1 MKVCNFHNLLTY
13 YDLIKLTKQFIVFE
27 IINIF
32 YEKGIIAVMKLGAR
46 MIKTGL
52 AISLSIYLAMLFQLD
67 QPVYAAIAATFAIQ
81 PSIYRSY
88 QTILEQVQGNLVG
101 AIFAIIFVILLG
113 NNPFVI
119 GFVVVLVIAANL
131 KMKIE
136 KTIPLSIVT
145 VIVIMESH
153 TENFIGFAVDRFLLI
168 MLGVLS
174 AFLVN
179 LVFMPPKY
187 ETKLYY
193 KISGHTDEIIKW
205 IRMIT
210 RHASEHIAIKEDL
223 THLKE
228 NRFKMDQYYLLYK
241 EERTYFRSN
250 KYSKTRKL
258 VLYRQM
264 IHTTNKALELLKSLH
279 SHENELYNMPEPLQ
293 ELIQLKLDGLTNF
306 HEQMLLKYTD
316 KIRAQHTLDMDDDIS
331 KKALMK
337 CIMSYYNS
345 PENEEWI
352 QLFPVFALIIDY
364 SDQLE
369 HLNTLV
375 ESFKNYH
382 QDDSEVQLDQRFED

>member
-1 MKVCNFHNLLTY
+1 M
-13 YDLIKLTKQFIVFE
+13 IKRTKQFIVFE

-52 AISLSIYLAMLFQLD
+52 AISLSIYLAMLFQLE
-67 QPVYAAIAATFAIQ
+67 QPAFAAIAATFAIQ

-88 QTILEQVQGNLVG
+88 QTILEQVQGNVVG
-101 AIFAIIFVILLG
+101 ALFAIIFVILLG

-153 TENFIGFAVDRFLLI
+153 TENFIGFAIDRFLLI

-193 KISGHTDEIIKW
+193 KISDHTDEIIKW

-210 RHASEHIAIKEDL
+210 RHATEHSALKEDL
-223 THLKE
+223 PRLKE

-250 KYSKTRKL
+250 KYTKTRKL

-264 IHTTNKALELLKSLH
+264 IQTTNKALELLKSLH
-279 SHENELYNMPEPLQ
+279 SHENELNNMPEPLQ

-316 KIRAQHTLDMDDDIS
+316 KIRAQHTLDMDEAIN
-331 KKALMK
+331 KKALMT
-337 CIMSYYNS
+337 CIMSYYKN
-345 PENEEWI
+345 PENEDWI
-352 QLFPVFALIIDY
+352 ELFPVFALIIDY
-364 SDQLE
+364 ADQLE

-382 QDDSEVQLDQRFED
+382 QEDSEVQLDQRLED

>member
-1 MKVCNFHNLLTY
+1 
-13 YDLIKLTKQFIVFE
+13 
-27 IINIF
+27 
-32 YEKGIIAVMKLGAR
+32 MKLGAR

-52 AISLSIYLAMLFQLD
+52 AISLAIYLAMMFHYNN
-67 QPVYAAIAATFAIQ
+67 PVFAAIAATFAIQ

-88 QTILEQVQGNLVG
+88 QTILEQIQGNIVG
-101 AIFAIIFVILLG
+101 AIFAIIFVLILG

-119 GFVVVLVIAANL
+119 GFVVVLVIAAHL

-153 TENFIGFAVDRFLLI
+153 SANFIGFAIDRFLLV
-168 MLGVLS
+168 MLGVFS
-174 AFLVN
+174 AFIVN

-193 KISGHTDEIIKW
+193 KISRHTDEIIKW

-223 THLKE
+223 NHFKE

-241 EERTYFRSN
+241 EERTYFSSN

-279 SHENELYNMPEPLQ
+279 RHENELYMMPEPLQ
-293 ELIQLKLDGLTNF
+293 ELVQIKLDGLTNF

-316 KIRAQHTLDMDDDIS
+316 KIRAQHTIDMDEDIS
-331 KKALMK
+331 KKSLMK
-337 CIMSYYNS
+337 CFMNYYSS

-352 QLFPVFALIIDY
+352 SLFPVFALIIDY

-369 HLNTLV
+369 HLNRLV
-375 ESFKNYH
+375 ESFKNFH
-382 QDDSEVQLDQRFED
+382 HDDSEIQIPQREDL

>member
-1 MKVCNFHNLLTY
+1 
-13 YDLIKLTKQFIVFE
+13 
-27 IINIF
+27 
-32 YEKGIIAVMKLGAR
+32 MKLGAR

-101 AIFAIIFVILLG
+101 ALFAIIFVILLG

-119 GFVVVLVIAANL
+119 GFVVVLVIAAHL

-193 KISGHTDEIIKW
+193 KISDHTDEIIKW

-210 RHASEHIAIKEDL
+210 RHASEHSAIKEDL

-316 KIRAQHTLDMDDDIS
+316 KIRAQHTLEMDAEIN

-337 CIMSYYNS
+337 CIMTYYNS

-352 QLFPVFALIIDY
+352 ELFPVFALIIDY

-382 QDDSEVQLDQRFED
+382 QDDSEVQLDQRLEN

>member
-1 MKVCNFHNLLTY
+1 
-13 YDLIKLTKQFIVFE
+13 
-27 IINIF
+27 
-32 YEKGIIAVMKLGAR
+32 MKLGAR

-52 AISLSIYLAMLFQLD
+52 AISLAIYLAMMFHYN

-88 QTILEQVQGNLVG
+88 QTILEQIQGNMVG
-101 AIFAIIFVILLG
+101 AVFAIIFVLLLG

-119 GFVVVLVIAANL
+119 GFVVVLVIAAHL

-153 TENFIGFAVDRFLLI
+153 SVNFIGFAVDRFLLV
-168 MLGVLS
+168 MLGVFS
-174 AFLVN
+174 AFIVN

-193 KISGHTDEIIKW
+193 KISSHTDEIIKW

-223 THLKE
+223 NHFKA
-228 NRFKMDQYYLLYK
+228 NRFKMDQYYLLYQ

-264 IHTTNKALELLKSLH
+264 IQTTNKALELLKSLH
-279 SHENELYNMPEPLQ
+279 RHENELYNMPEPLQ
-293 ELIQLKLDGLTNF
+293 ELIQIKLDGLTNF

-316 KIRAQHTLDMDDDIS
+316 KIRAQHTLDMDEEIS
-331 KKALMK
+331 KKSLMK
-337 CIMSYYNS
+337 CFMNYYSS

-352 QLFPVFALIIDY
+352 SLFPVFALIMDY

-369 HLNTLV
+369 HLNRLV

-382 QDDSEVQLDQRFED
+382 QDDSEVQLSQREDI

>member
-1 MKVCNFHNLLTY
+1 M
-13 YDLIKLTKQFIVFE
+13 IKRTKQFIVFE
-27 IINIF
+27 IINIL

-67 QPVYAAIAATFAIQ
+67 QPAFAAIAATFAIQ

-88 QTILEQVQGNLVG
+88 QTILEQVQGNVVG

-131 KMKIE
+131 KIKIE

-153 TENFIGFAVDRFLLI
+153 TENFIGFAIDRFLLI

-179 LVFMPPKY
+179 LVFVPPRY

-193 KISGHTDEIIKW
+193 KISDHTDEIIKW

-210 RHASEHIAIKEDL
+210 RHATEHSAMKEDL

-250 KYSKTRKL
+250 KYTKTRKL

-264 IHTTNKALELLKSLH
+264 IQTTNKALELLKSLH
-279 SHENELYNMPEPLQ
+279 RHENELNNMPEPLQ

-316 KIRAQHTLDMDDDIS
+316 KIRAQHTLDMDEAIN
-331 KKALMK
+331 KKALMT
-337 CIMSYYNS
+337 CIMSYYKN

-352 QLFPVFALIIDY
+352 ELFPVFALIIDY
-364 SDQLE
+364 ADQLE

-375 ESFKNYH
+375 ESFKNFH
-382 QDDSEVQLDQRFED
+382 QEDSEVQLDQRLED

>member
-1 MKVCNFHNLLTY
+1 
-13 YDLIKLTKQFIVFE
+13 VFE

-205 IRMIT
+205 IRMVT
-210 RHASEHIAIKEDL
+210 RHASEHNAIKEDL
-223 THLKE
+223 THLRE

-241 EERTYFRSN
+241 EERTYFRTN

-264 IHTTNKALELLKSLH
+264 IQTTNKALELLKSLH
-279 SHENELYNMPEPLQ
+279 RHENELYNMPEPLQ

-316 KIRAQHTLDMDDDIS
+316 KVRAQHTLEMDDEIS
-331 KKALMK
+331 KKSLMK
-337 CIMSYYNS
+337 CIMSYYKS
-345 PENEEWI
+345 PENEDWI
-352 QLFPVFALIIDY
+352 QLFPVFAQIIDY
-364 SDQLE
+364 SDHLE

>member
-1 MKVCNFHNLLTY
+1 
-13 YDLIKLTKQFIVFE
+13 
-27 IINIF
+27 
-32 YEKGIIAVMKLGAR
+32 

-52 AISLSIYLAMLFQLD
+52 AISLSIYLAMMFQLD

-88 QTILEQVQGNLVG
+88 QTILEQIQGNLVG
-101 AIFAIIFVILLG
+101 ALFAILSVMLLG
-113 NNPFVI
+113 NSPFLI

-131 KMKIE
+131 KMNIE

-153 TENFIGFAVDRFLLI
+153 TENFIGFAIDRFLLI
-168 MLGVLS
+168 MLGVLA

-223 THLKE
+223 NHFKE
-228 NRFKMDQYYLLYK
+228 KRFKMDQYYLLYK

-250 KYSKTRKL
+250 KYTKTRKL

-264 IHTTNKALELLKSLH
+264 IQTTNKAHELLKSLH
-279 SHENELYNMPEPLQ
+279 RHENELYNLPDELQ
-293 ELIQLKLDGLTNF
+293 TLIQIKLDGLTNF

-316 KIRAQHTLDMDDDIS
+316 KLRAQHALEMVEDIS
-331 KKALMK
+331 KKSLMK
-337 CIMSYYNS
+337 CFMNYYKS
-345 PENEEWI
+345 PENEDWME
-352 QLFPVFALIIDY
+352 LFPVFALIMDY

-369 HLNTLV
+369 HLNILV
-375 ESFKNYH
+375 ESFKNFH
-382 QDDSEVQLDQRFED
+382 QDDSEVQLVQRED

>member
-1 MKVCNFHNLLTY
+1 M
-13 YDLIKLTKQFIVFE
+13 IKRSKQFIVFE

-153 TENFIGFAVDRFLLI
+153 TENFIGFAIDRFLLI

-193 KISGHTDEIIKW
+193 KISDHTDEIIKW

-210 RHASEHIAIKEDL
+210 RHATEHSAIKEDL

-250 KYSKTRKL
+250 KYTKTRKL

-264 IHTTNKALELLKSLH
+264 IQTTNKALELLKSLH
-279 SHENELYNMPEPLQ
+279 RHENELNNMPEPLQ

-316 KIRAQHTLDMDDDIS
+316 KIRAQHTLDMDDAIN

-337 CIMSYYNS
+337 CIMSYYKN
-345 PENEEWI
+345 PENEDWI
-352 QLFPVFALIIDY
+352 ELFPVFALIIDY
-364 SDQLE
+364 ADQLE

-382 QDDSEVQLDQRFED
+382 QEDSEVQLDQRFED

>member
-279 SHENELYNMPEPLQ
+279 SHENELYNMPESLQ

-331 KKALMK
+331 KKSLMK